1 MTEDVGS
8 AFIDVEA
15 TVLGKTLGFCSK
27 NLSAALFEKAV
38 EMNEVQSPTLDALV
52 GEAIANALTSESIA
66 KRVQVAAEKAVG
78 EAIDSAFSYGSKFR
92 KGIEESIKQVL
103 PITDADDLAVFGNAV
118 RVLIQRRLATLA
130 SETASEHLKGVLD
143 HLFPDGRD
151 VTMKE
156 LRKAYI
162 EKLKSEASR
171 SDCSCDEGDYEPEY
185 TWKEETGSHGKYW
198 DLWMSAEDDASRY
211 SGKDVIT
218 LRFRPVDGAIDLHEC
233 WNASVGRTDMQLS
246 SLFMGPLFGFDAMVF
261 RLATGTARLR
271 K

>member
-1 MTEDVGS
+1 
-8 AFIDVEA
+8 
-15 TVLGKTLGFCSK
+15 
-27 NLSAALFEKAV
+27 
-38 EMNEVQSPTLDALV
+38 MNEVQSPTLDALV

-118 RVLIQRRLATLA
+118 RVLIQRRLTTLA
-130 SETASEHLKGVLD
+130 SETAAEHLKGVLD

-151 VTMKE
+151 VTIKK
-156 LRKAYI
+156 LREAYV

-185 TWKEETGSHGKYW
+185 TWKEETGDHSKYW
-198 DLWMSAEDDASRY
+198 DLWMSPEEHASRY
-211 SGKDVIT
+211 SGKDVIA
-218 LRFRPVDGAIDLHEC
+218 LRFRPVGDSPDLHEC
-233 WNASVGRTDMQLS
+233 WNAHVGRTDMQLS

-261 RLATGTARLR
+261 RLATGTARL
-271 K
+271 KK